1 MLAFFDQYSRSHS
14 PWAPDG
20 SGLVVSGTQQYLSE
34 RRNGSGAGGARV
46 YVTETAAGGGL
57 HDIAGGGIAKR
68 EVSWGEAAG
77 PERAAAAARGSPG
90 R

>member
-20 SGLVVSGTQQYLSE
+20 SALVVSGTQQYLSE

-46 YVTETAAGGGL
+46 YVAETADGGGL
-57 HDIAGGGIAKR
+57 HDIAGGGIAVWSTR
-68 EVSWGEAAG
+68 
-77 PERAAAAARGSPG
+77 
-90 R
+90 